1 METISINQVCL
12 YNTQRVTDEQSRALF
27 SARHKQFN
35 AIMTSLARN
44 DSSEPPQHHLVIAQR
59 GMGKTTL
66 LKRVEV
72 ELRSA
77 PYDEKYEPLLFPEE
91 QYNVKDL
98 SSFWLNCIDV
108 LADQL
113 ERKHENI
120 IVDEIDTVVSNLMKI
135 SDSEERARE
144 TYKFIRL
151 IPKRLNRQLVLLID
165 NLNIV
170 FLRLSQTEQHTMRS
184 LMCENGAP
192 VIIGASPV
200 VMEEVI
206 SYEAPFYDAF
216 RIHVL
221 EKLTLDELNSIIVNL
236 AEKTD
241 AKELKFSLH
250 QFQPR
255 IKALYHLAGGNPR
268 TAVLLFRQLSRGFS
282 NDINDDLEAILDELT
297 PVFKG
302 KFEELS
308 EQSQI
313 IIDSIALAWSPVTLE
328 ALRTSTGYE
337 NGQLSPQLKRLVDT
351 GWIEKP
357 PTRKGKGG
365 AYEISERI
373 FNIWYLM
380 RRSSRRQKK
389 SVYCLSN
396 FMEVYYGEEI
406 DSVANYYIDNPLHST
421 KEVITAL
428 ALARLI
434 EDKQKAGLLCEK
446 SRNYIYGNQSGR
458 SDLFSFFDYEELYP
472 DMNSFDWSAD
482 LRTKIENKEFKEALH
497 IVDSMSKSNSD
508 HDLKIMFDYTSALLY
523 KELHELDKAESIM
536 RKLISD
542 DSDVEPH
549 YIMLSEIL
557 IEKNPN
563 DFSEVNTFAD
573 RFLENKPEDIYWLKV
588 KVKYYDTN
596 KRYNEEIEV
605 LKRLLDIAP
614 NHKDSLIYLGNAYA
628 SNKEFE
634 KSLHVYS
641 YLYDLYPDDVIVWSG
656 YVTNLVVNKN
666 LSKAKN
672 VLANYTADYKDD
684 PVYTLLNANILD
696 EEGEKAEAE
705 QQYLKCLNT
714 VAHNVSLVYLFKLYF
729 NNEDYGAID
738 RLFNEGYLDN
748 KDEMLLVM
756 GEANA
761 YVTNNYE
768 QALNYFI
775 AGLECKRS
783 DEFKVNLIR
792 LYRDKLNDVTS
803 AQTIFEELCKEN
815 HGTSDYLLEEY
826 LFELKRKNLGNA
838 DQILRTCIQGGDQN
852 ISDLIYAAS
861 QAISMN
867 LSEEFIDT
875 IHQTDAMGKYATVI
889 YGVKAA
895 LENKMDDYLAHIPS
909 EYRELTAD
917 IADQIKYYQQ

>member
-66 LKRVEV
+66 LKRIEV

-77 PYDEKYEPLLFPEE
+77 PYDERYEPLLFPEE

-98 SSFWLNCIDV
+98 SSLWLNCVDV

-113 ERKHENI
+113 EKKHEDT

-135 SDSEERARE
+135 SDHEERARE
-144 TYKFIRL
+144 TYRFLKL
-151 IPKRLNRQLVLLID
+151 IPKRINRQLVLLID
-165 NLNIV
+165 NLNMI
-170 FLRLSQTEQHTMRS
+170 FSRLSKEEQHTMRS

-200 VMEEVI
+200 MIDDVI
-206 SYEAPFYDAF
+206 NYEAPFYDAF
-216 RIHVL
+216 KIHVL
-221 EKLTLDELNSIIVNL
+221 DKLTLKELNSIIMNL
-236 AEKTD
+236 AEMTD
-241 AKELKFSLH
+241 ARELKLSL
-250 QFQPR
+250 QKFQPR

-282 NDINDDLEAILDELT
+282 NDINDDLEAILDDLT

-308 EQSQI
+308 EQLQI
-313 IIDSIALAWSPVTLE
+313 IIDSIALAWSPVTLDV
-328 ALRTSTGYE
+328 LRTSTGYE

-357 PTRKGKGG
+357 ATRKGKGG

-406 DSVANYYIDNPLHST
+406 DHVANYYIENPLHST

-428 ALARLI
+428 ALARLL

-458 SDLFSFFDYEELYP
+458 SDLFSYFDYEELYP
-472 DMNSFDWSAD
+472 DVKTFNWSDD
-482 LRTKIENKEFKEALH
+482 LRAKIENREFKEALH
-497 IVDSMSKSNSD
+497 IVDAMSKSNND
-508 HDLKIMFDYTSALLY
+508 HNLQIMFDYTSALLY

-536 RKLISD
+536 RGLISD

-557 IEKNPN
+557 IEKNPK

-573 RFLENKPEDIYWLKV
+573 RFLEKKPDDIYWLKV
-588 KVKYYDTN
+588 KVRYYDT
-596 KRYNEEIEV
+596 KKLYNEEIEV
-605 LKRLLDIAP
+605 LKRLLGIMP
-614 NHKDSLIYLGNAYA
+614 KHKDTLLHLGNAYA
-628 SNKEFE
+628 SNKEFD
-634 KSLHVYS
+634 KSLQVYGE
-641 YLYDLYPDDVIVWSG
+641 LYDLYPDDDVVWSG
-656 YVTNLVVNKN
+656 YVTNLVTNKD
-666 LSKAKN
+666 LSKAKK
-672 VLANYTADYKDD
+672 VLANYKADYKDD
-684 PVYTLLNANILD
+684 PIYILLNANILD
-696 EEGEKAEAE
+696 EEGDKSKAEKL
-705 QQYLKCLNT
+705 YLKCLDT
-714 VAHNVSLVYLFKLYF
+714 VAQNVSLVYLFRLYY
-729 NNEDYGAID
+729 NDENYDAID
-738 RLFNEGYLDN
+738 QLFNKGYLDD
-748 KDEMLLVM
+748 KDDMLLIM
-756 GEANA
+756 GEVNT
-761 YVTNNYE
+761 YLTNNYH
-768 QALNYFI
+768 QALNYYV
-775 AGLECKRS
+775 AGIGGRRA

-792 LYRDKLNDVTS
+792 LYRDKLDDNSS
-803 AQTIFEELCKEN
+803 AQA
-815 HGTSDYLLEEY
+815 LLEEFSKETHRIAANLMEEY
-826 LFELKRKNLGNA
+826 VFELKSKNLGNA
-838 DQILRTCIQGGDQN
+838 DAILKTYMQANDQN
-852 ISDLIYAAS
+852 VSDLVYAAS
-861 QAISMN
+861 QAVYMN
-867 LSEEFIDT
+867 LQEEFIQT
-875 IHQTDAMGKYATVI
+875 IQQADASGKYVTVI
-889 YGVKAA
+889 HGIKAA
-895 LENKMDDYLAHIPS
+895 MENSMDDYLDRIPS
-909 EYRELTAD
+909 EYRELVTD
-917 IADQIKYYQQ
+917 IAKQIKYYQQ